1 MKVGFIGL
9 GTMGAS
15 MAYNCLQGGN
25 EMVVHDI
32 RRESATQHLEAGAVW
47 ADSPREVAESSE
59 IVFTSLPGPTEVEAV
74 GLGDDGILEG
84 MSEGKVY
91 FDLSTSTPTL
101 IRRIHEEAAARG
113 IHVLDAPVSGGPRGA
128 ASRNLAIWVGGDK
141 DVFDRCKPVL
151 DSIGDKAYYVG
162 PIGCGAIAKLV
173 HNCTGYIVQAA
184 LAEVFTMG
192 VKAGVE
198 PLALW
203 QAVRKG
209 AQGRRG
215 TFEGLAEHLLPGK
228 FDPPD
233 FALRL
238 ARKDVDLAVG
248 VGREYDVPMRLAQ
261 LTLQEMTEALNRGW
275 GHRDS
280 RVAMLLQEERSGV
293 EVRVDEALL
302 NALLEEERAGG
313 PGVVS
318 FLIGMPSSRQ
328 REGTVIITRLKLT
341 NWRNFTDVD
350 VPLDRAF
357 IIGPNASG
365 KSNLLDAIR
374 FLRDVAKREGG
385 GLQAAVGRRGGV
397 RQIRSLSAHSG
408 GGVGIEVHL
417 SRKSGEPAEWEYR
430 LSFNVERSGIHRT
443 LVQEEIVKHRG
454 QVLLQ
459 RPAQDDNADWFHEVL
474 I

>member
-32 RRESATQHLEAGAVW
+32 RREPATRHLEAGADW
-47 ADSPREVAESSE
+47 ADSPREVAEASE

-74 GLGDDGILEG
+74 GLGEDGILEG

-101 IRRIHEEAAARG
+101 IRRIHEQAAARG

-128 ASRNLAIWVGGDK
+128 ASRNLAIWVGGDR
-141 DVFDRCKPVL
+141 DVFDSCKPVL

-162 PIGCGAIAKLV
+162 PIGCGAVAKLV

-261 LTLQEMTEALNRGW
+261 LTLQEMTEAVNRGW

-280 RVAMLLQEERSGV
+280 RVAMLLQEERAGV

-302 NALLEEERAGG
+302 NALLEEER
-313 PGVVS
+313 
-318 FLIGMPSSRQ
+318 Q
-328 REGTVIITRLKLT
+328 
-341 NWRNFTDVD
+341 
-350 VPLDRAF
+350 
-357 IIGPNASG
+357 SG
-365 KSNLLDAIR
+365 
-374 FLRDVAKREGG
+374 
-385 GLQAAVGRRGGV
+385 
-397 RQIRSLSAHSG
+397 
-408 GGVGIEVHL
+408 
-417 SRKSGEPAEWEYR
+417 
-430 LSFNVERSGIHRT
+430 
-443 LVQEEIVKHRG
+443 
-454 QVLLQ
+454 
-459 RPAQDDNADWFHEVL
+459 
-474 I
+474 

>member
-32 RRESATQHLEAGAVW
+32 RRESATRHLEAGAVW

-74 GLGDDGILEG
+74 GLGEDGILEG

-101 IRRIHEEAAARG
+101 IRRIHEQAAARG

-215 TFEGLAEHLLPGK
+215 TFDGLAEHLLPGK

-280 RVAMLLQEERSGV
+280 RVAMLLQEERAGV

-302 NALLEEERAGG
+302 NAVLEEERQAGTG
-313 PGVVS
+313 
-318 FLIGMPSSRQ
+318 
-328 REGTVIITRLKLT
+328 
-341 NWRNFTDVD
+341 
-350 VPLDRAF
+350 
-357 IIGPNASG
+357 
-365 KSNLLDAIR
+365 
-374 FLRDVAKREGG
+374 
-385 GLQAAVGRRGGV
+385 
-397 RQIRSLSAHSG
+397 
-408 GGVGIEVHL
+408 
-417 SRKSGEPAEWEYR
+417 
-430 LSFNVERSGIHRT
+430 
-443 LVQEEIVKHRG
+443 
-454 QVLLQ
+454 
-459 RPAQDDNADWFHEVL
+459 
-474 I
+474 

>member
-32 RRESATQHLEAGAVW
+32 RRETATRHLEAGAVW
-47 ADSPREVAESSE
+47 ADSPREVAETTE
-59 IVFTSLPGPTEVEAV
+59 IVFTSLPGPVEVEAV
-74 GLGDDGILEG
+74 GLGEDGILEG

-101 IRRIHEEAAARG
+101 IRRIHEQAAARG
-113 IHVLDAPVSGGPRGA
+113 IQVLDAPVSGGPRGA

-162 PIGCGAIAKLV
+162 PVGCGAIAKLV

-280 RVAMLLQEERSGV
+280 RVAMLLQEERAGV
-293 EVRVDEALL
+293 EVRVEEAIL
-302 NALLEEERAGG
+302 NAVLEEERQAG
-313 PGVVS
+313 
-318 FLIGMPSSRQ
+318 
-328 REGTVIITRLKLT
+328 
-341 NWRNFTDVD
+341 
-350 VPLDRAF
+350 
-357 IIGPNASG
+357 
-365 KSNLLDAIR
+365 
-374 FLRDVAKREGG
+374 
-385 GLQAAVGRRGGV
+385 
-397 RQIRSLSAHSG
+397 
-408 GGVGIEVHL
+408 
-417 SRKSGEPAEWEYR
+417 
-430 LSFNVERSGIHRT
+430 
-443 LVQEEIVKHRG
+443 
-454 QVLLQ
+454 
-459 RPAQDDNADWFHEVL
+459 
-474 I
+474 

>member
-32 RRESATQHLEAGAVW
+32 RRESATRHLEAGADW
-47 ADSPREVAESSE
+47 ADSPREVAEASE

-74 GLGDDGILEG
+74 GLGEDGILDG

-101 IRRIHEEAAARG
+101 IRHIHEQAAARG

-162 PIGCGAIAKLV
+162 PIGCGAVAKLV

-280 RVAMLLQEERSGV
+280 RVAMLLQEERAGV

-302 NALLEEERAGG
+302 NAVLEEERRAG
-313 PGVVS
+313 
-318 FLIGMPSSRQ
+318 
-328 REGTVIITRLKLT
+328 
-341 NWRNFTDVD
+341 
-350 VPLDRAF
+350 A
-357 IIGPNASG
+357 
-365 KSNLLDAIR
+365 
-374 FLRDVAKREGG
+374 
-385 GLQAAVGRRGGV
+385 
-397 RQIRSLSAHSG
+397 
-408 GGVGIEVHL
+408 
-417 SRKSGEPAEWEYR
+417 
-430 LSFNVERSGIHRT
+430 
-443 LVQEEIVKHRG
+443 
-454 QVLLQ
+454 
-459 RPAQDDNADWFHEVL
+459 
-474 I
+474 